1 MWFLVESNRRKL
13 DKVKFYNEFA
23 CSKGMLKRRLLRW
36 TSAVDEETAR
46 GECLCKGRRD
56 EMCHPRRGRVR
67 ASTRTVRSDH
77 AKKHTRLRGAV
88 AQAFRR
94 QVQPCRHREE
104 ITLCHLI
111 ATILFLFISSFFFHH
126 HHHFSYFLFCSFF
139 FLFNNKQNI
148 TTNKQTI
155 FYIVL
160 FLTPASVRYFSSI
173 VNRRRHEIKNF

>member
-1 MWFLVESNRRKL
+1 MV
-13 DKVKFYNEFA
+13 Y
-23 CSKGMLKRRLLRW
+23 SKGMLKRRLLRW

-46 GECLCKGRRD
+46 GECLCKRRRD
-56 EMCHPRRGRVR
+56 EMCHPRRWRVR

-111 ATILFLFISSFFFHH
+111 ATILFLFLFSFLHFFFHH

-139 FLFNNKQNI
+139 FSLQQTKYY
-148 TTNKQTI
+148 NKQTI

-173 VNRRRHEIKNF
+173 VNRRRHEKKNF

>member
-1 MWFLVESNRRKL
+1 
-13 DKVKFYNEFA
+13 
-23 CSKGMLKRRLLRW
+23 MLKRRLLRW

-46 GECLCKGRRD
+46 GECLCKRRRD

-67 ASTRTVRSDH
+67 ASSRTVRSDH

-111 ATILFLFISSFFFHH
+111 ATILFLFFHFFIFLSPSSS
-126 HHHFSYFLFCSFF
+126 FSYFLFCSF
-139 FLFNNKQNI
+139 LFYNKQNI
-148 TTNKQTI
+148 TKTQTI
-155 FYIVL
+155 LYIVL
-160 FLTPASVRYFSSI
+160 FLTPASVRYFL
-173 VNRRRHEIKNF
+173 VNRRQSSSSSRIRIFKSFYIYS

>member
-1 MWFLVESNRRKL
+1 
-13 DKVKFYNEFA
+13 
-23 CSKGMLKRRLLRW
+23 
-36 TSAVDEETAR
+36 
-46 GECLCKGRRD
+46 
-56 EMCHPRRGRVR
+56 MCHPRRGRVR

-139 FLFNNKQNI
+139 FSLQQQTKYY
-148 TTNKQTI
+148 NKQTI

-173 VNRRRHEIKNF
+173 VNRQSSSSRNKEFLKASISILRFS